1 MKKNKLFEN
10 VQQMKL
16 DSAELM
22 DNLKLLT
29 DLYDRPNPYK
39 NYYSDIKGTMDKLLS
54 QLDDMEKYLKKD
66 VQKD

>member
-39 NYYSDIKGTMDKLLS
+39 NYYSDIKGTMEKLLS
-54 QLDDMEKYLKKD
+54 QLDDMEKHLKKD